1 MAKLNE
7 AALRPEAF
15 QWPKLPDLPAPEKV
29 ELKGPSFAHAQPIN
43 YFTEH
48 QMQGYANA
56 YGEAVRA
63 AVTADKLAVQEVMG
77 FDEFWRMLAAKG
89 YRCDFDRV
97 DSAYFG
103 YKLAIE
109 LAAQCAGQNT
119 TPQDRAGWID
129 ANVSGNPTLLR
140 AMKNIA
146 NAAPDNSGDHTT
158 AQTVQSEQSEQSEQ
172 ARTSENLMEM
182 TNETLKGM
190 RALLSRR
197 ASAVQ
202 VLRERLAQSKQALT
216 TLSVMKGA
224 ELLPLIDAYGAA
236 ERRFGYYEGS
246 GEVFNDAVERA
257 EAQLNGIRA
266 RAREKTGNG
275 KVE

>member
-1 MAKLNE
+1 MTKVSHAPHGL
-7 AALRPEAF
+7 EAF

-109 LAAQCAGQNT
+109 LAAQSAEHDT

-129 ANVSGNPTLLR
+129 ANVSGNPTLLQ

-146 NAAPDNSGDHTT
+146 NAAPDNGAGDHTT
-158 AQTVQSEQSEQSEQ
+158 AQPVQSEQ

-216 TLSVMKGA
+216 TLSAMKGA

-246 GEVFNDAVERA
+246 GEVFNDAVKRA